1 MDDKSFEKL
10 IKTAEKDITPREGL
24 QERILERV
32 LEDVREKSFFKLTA
46 LERFMFAKP
55 LRTAVA
61 LSAIISLLL
70 WTIMGSGYPAYLVN
84 MVGSR

>member
-10 IKTAEKDITPREGL
+10 IKTAEQGITPREGL

-32 LEDVREKSFFKLTA
+32 FVDVYGKPLLKLTA
-46 LERFMFAKP
+46 FESFIFKRP
-55 LRTAVA
+55 IRTAMA

-84 MVGSR
+84 LIGSR